1 MDKNS
6 KLYFTT
12 GEFAKI
18 LGVKKHTLFH
28 YDEIG
33 LFSPAI
39 KEENGYRYYY
49 VWQMDTFAVIRVL
62 QKLGMS
68 LGDIREYMEKR
79 SPENFL
85 SMVEQKEHE
94 IDEEIERLK
103 NMKRFMSREQRNVKS
118 ALKSSIDIPEIVEE
132 KEQYLLLS
140 RVQGDEE
147 WNLAEEIAKHV
158 RQREKFHI
166 NMDAVGGACSL
177 SDLKEGRFDYY
188 RMVYTLLDKKIPALK
203 TMVKPAG
210 DYIVLY
216 YQGYE
221 GTMEKAYRLI
231 SEFAERQKIVPD
243 EVWFEDLLLDELTV
257 KSYEDYVVKV
267 SVKIKERIV

>member
-1 MDKNS
+1 MEKNS
-6 KLYFTT
+6 ELYFTT

-33 LFSPAI
+33 LFSPAV

-49 VWQMDTFAVIRVL
+49 VWQMDTFEVIRAL

-68 LGDIREYMEKR
+68 LGDIREYMKKR
-79 SPENFL
+79 SPETFL
-85 SMVEQKEHE
+85 SMVAQKEHE

-103 NMKRFMSREQRNVKS
+103 DMKRFMSRERVNVKS
-118 ALKSSIDIPEIVEE
+118 ALEAVIDVPRIVAE

-147 WNLAEEIAKHV
+147 WKLAEEIAKHV
-158 RQREKFHI
+158 RQREKFHVS
-166 NMDAVGGACSL
+166 MESVGGVCRL

-188 RMVYTLLDKKIPALK
+188 RMVYTLLDRKIPALK
-203 TMVKPAG
+203 PTVKPAG
-210 DYIVLY
+210 DYVELY
-216 YQGYE
+216 YQGYD
-221 GTMEKAYRLI
+221 GTMEKAYRI
-231 SEFAERQKIVPD
+231 IAEFGDRQGIQLD
-243 EVWFEDLLLDELTV
+243 EMWFEDLLLDELTV
-257 KSYEDYVVKV
+257 RSYDDYVVRV
-267 SVKIKERIV
+267 SVKVRE